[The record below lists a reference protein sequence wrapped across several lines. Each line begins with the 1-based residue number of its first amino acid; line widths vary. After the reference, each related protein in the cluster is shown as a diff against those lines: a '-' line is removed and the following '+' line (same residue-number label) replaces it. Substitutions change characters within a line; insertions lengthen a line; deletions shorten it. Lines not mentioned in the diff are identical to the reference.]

1 MYLFLHALIK
11 DLMKQR
17 LELLETKVAFQD
29 MTIEELN
36 QMVMHLQADISKLKE
51 QLMLL
56 SQKIQ
61 ANQSSNI
68 ASLAEETP
76 PPHY

>member
-1 MYLFLHALIK
+1 MYIYLQTLIK
-11 DLMKQR
+11 DLMNQR
-17 LELLETKVAFQD
+17 LELLETKIAFQD

-51 QLMLL
+51 QLTLL

>member
-1 MYLFLHALIK
+1 MYLYLQTLIK
-11 DLMKQR
+11 DLMNQR

-51 QLMLL
+51 QLTLL

>member
-1 MYLFLHALIK
+1 MK
-11 DLMKQR
+11 DLMNQR

-51 QLMLL
+51 QLTLL

>member
-1 MYLFLHALIK
+1 MYLFLHTLIK

-61 ANQSSNI
+61 ANQLSNI